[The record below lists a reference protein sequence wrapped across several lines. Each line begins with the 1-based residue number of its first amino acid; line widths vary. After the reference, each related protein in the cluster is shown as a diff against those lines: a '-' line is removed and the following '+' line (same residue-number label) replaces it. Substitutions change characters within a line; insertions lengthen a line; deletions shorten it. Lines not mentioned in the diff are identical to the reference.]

1 MLSERRKAARRQA
14 DRDMIRELAELR
26 GDRSEDASREHRHL
40 RRRAIRH
47 NCKAQ
52 IALKITHASGLN
64 DTWSVEQFPL
74 SGRILD
80 LSPEGCSLFSAQQ
93 IDIGQELSILIG
105 MRNGGKIRAGGA
117 VRWTKAVR
125 EHNGFAS
132 GVQFTQIAPGDRQLI
147 NQFLKELDESI
158 GL

>member
-1 MLSERRKAARRQA
+1 MLTERRRTVRRQS
-14 DRDMIRELAELR
+14 DREMLR
-26 GDRSEDASREHRHL
+26 QLDEMRGRKDDDASREQRHL

-52 IALKITHASGLN
+52 VALKITHASGQN
-64 DTWSVEQFPL
+64 DTWTVEEFPL

-93 IDIGQELSILIG
+93 LDIGQELSLLIG

-117 VRWTKAVR
+117 VRWTKAVH
-125 EHNGFAS
+125 EHHGYAS
-132 GVQFTQIAPGDRQLI
+132 GVQFTQIGPKDQQQI
-147 NQFLKELDESI
+147 NAFLKELDETI